1 MHSRRFSML
10 LVGIWLGAGLFLIWM
25 VREQFNTVDRAL
37 KPTTRVGEQAV
48 NDIGVEKSRVFLRYH
63 AAEQSRAYLY
73 QWGFAQLVLGGFLLV
88 VLLFATNAN
97 KLMTGVAVALL
108 ALTALQHFLVMP
120 RITELGRALDFAN
133 VDEMRDERRGYWNYE
148 RTYSYLDLAKF
159 SLLLLVAAR
168 LVVSSGERRRRRR
181 KSGELDM
188 IDDAQNGHVDRRVR
202 SSHRRHRREAFGG
215 EEDEV
220 ADAGVDGVERD

>member
-1 MHSRRFSML
+1 ML
-10 LVGIWLGAGLFLIWM
+10 LVGMWLGAGLFLIWM

-48 NDIGVEKSRVFLRYH
+48 NDIGVERSRVFLRYH

-73 QWGFAQLVLGGFLLV
+73 MWGLAQLVLGGFLLI

-108 ALTALQHFLVMP
+108 ALSALQHFLVMP

-148 RTYSYLDLAKF
+148 RTYSYLDLTKF
-159 SLLLLVAAR
+159 GLLLLVAGR

-181 KSGELDM
+181 KSGELDV

-202 SSHRRHRREAFGG
+202 TSHRRHRREAFRG

-220 ADAGVDGVERD
+220 ADTGVDGVERD